1 MYFDNMDFIFSNNC
15 LFLVETYLTNKL
27 RMLTTPCFTCSV
39 VNTAPKVA
47 TPSPKSEVAFYFFI
61 WLSFYVG

>member
-1 MYFDNMDFIFSNNC
+1 MYFDSVDFIFSNNC

-27 RMLTTPCFTCSV
+27 QMLTSPCFTRYV

-47 TPSPKSEVAFYFFI
+47 TFQMI
-61 WLSFYVG
+61 LGLSHFVIICVGAA